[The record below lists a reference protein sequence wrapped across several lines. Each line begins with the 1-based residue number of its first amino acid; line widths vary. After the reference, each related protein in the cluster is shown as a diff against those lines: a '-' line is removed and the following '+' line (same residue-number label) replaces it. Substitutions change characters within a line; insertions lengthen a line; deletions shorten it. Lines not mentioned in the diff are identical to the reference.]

1 MFSVLTS
8 KIFGGLSLTLLAALV
23 WIKLSTGM
31 EIASLNRDIEGY
43 QAKIASQQVDL
54 STLRGNQKG
63 LEAGVL
69 ACNTSVDAYK
79 NVVESLAKAG
89 NAALAEVQKGTAT
102 LNRRLG
108 AIDAMPAKSCDDAM
122 GILKAGGN

>member
-1 MFSVLTS
+1 
-8 KIFGGLSLTLLAALV
+8 
-23 WIKLSTGM
+23 M